1 MLTNDAMR
9 QPSTLSQTGGSAT
22 IYGYGNISLPVNVV
36 SETNHGPA
44 GELLTVSAQCRQQTL
59 GRTAGRNAELDQ
71 GVFRSDHSRVVTNSR
86 SKSS

>member
-44 GELLTVSAQCRQQTL
+44 GELLTVSPSVGSKRLDGLPGVTL
-59 GRTAGRNAELDQ
+59 NWTKVFS
-71 GVFRSDHSRVVTNSR
+71 GVITRE
-86 SKSS
+86 